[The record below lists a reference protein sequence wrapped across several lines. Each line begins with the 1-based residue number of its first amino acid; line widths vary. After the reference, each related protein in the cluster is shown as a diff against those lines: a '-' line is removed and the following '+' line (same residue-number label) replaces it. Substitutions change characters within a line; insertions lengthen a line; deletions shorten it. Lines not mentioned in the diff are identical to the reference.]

1 MHRRKKKD
9 YDSVKDYVPEGS
21 SAKDHGAVSWTHVRH
36 LLENMKRDKPF
47 IKGMD
52 EALCAIFKHSSTFE
66 INAEKEPLAFLLL
79 LCDKLQEWGRPRV
92 EVANLTRTIAAA
104 MHYSGLARL
113 NLRKSVTHLEIN
125 VTVDACNRQ
134 LVPKGTHLNF
144 TLNYENARGTT
155 LEPAVI
161 WAELSFDFK
170 RVCFP
175 CTMSPIS
182 IKCVHPFSPGDDTAK
197 WQPTDFELMQEFVL
211 DDTAE
216 GTCLSGWIESIKDG
230 IHGVSYS
237 HEEQKEKFKIELQ
250 KLKSLD
256 TLTKLP
262 SGFYKT
268 YSDWKKRF

>member
-47 IKGMD
+47 IEGMD

-104 MHYSGLARL
+104 MHYSGLAKL
-113 NLRKSVTHLEIN
+113 DLRKSVTHLEIN
-125 VTVDACNRQ
+125 ATVDVDKRQ
-134 LVPKGTHLNF
+134 LVLKGTDLNF
-144 TLNYENARGTT
+144 TLNYEDAKDITI
-155 LEPAVI
+155 EPAVI

-175 CTMSPIS
+175 DKMPLIS
-182 IKCVHPFSPGDDTAK
+182 IKCVHPFSPGDDTR
-197 WQPTDFELMQEFVL
+197 WQPTELELMKEFAMN
-211 DDTAE
+211 TAE
-216 GTCLSGWIESIKDG
+216 GVCLSGWIESIKDG
-230 IHGVSYS
+230 IHGVSYDFILTLVDYILPQNNLLLLLIIS
-237 HEEQKEKFKIELQ
+237 FEL
-250 KLKSLD
+250 
-256 TLTKLP
+256 
-262 SGFYKT
+262 
-268 YSDWKKRF
+268 